1 MAEPDELRKLGGL
14 FSEPH
19 RLTIMLLLY
28 LHRKV
33 KFKDMQKLLH
43 LTPGNLDHHVR
54 RLEQAGYIKS
64 RYILSWRP
72 LVVIEITRD
81 GAEAFRDYATRLRR
95 LLEKVE

>member
-1 MAEPDELRKLGGL
+1 MAEPDEIPKLEGI

-19 RLTIMLLLY
+19 RLAIMLLLY